1 MKVYVCNNGQKSIF
15 HEGKVDK
22 ATMQQILAEVKWYF
36 EWRRVKIWKDGD
48 EIYLMNADTIDR
60 FRRTLFEKK
69 EVAV

>member
-36 EWRRVKIWKDGD
+36 SWKEIDILREGD
-48 EIYLMNADTIDR
+48 EIYLLNAEKIEKL
-60 FRRTLFEKK
+60 RRQFFEKK